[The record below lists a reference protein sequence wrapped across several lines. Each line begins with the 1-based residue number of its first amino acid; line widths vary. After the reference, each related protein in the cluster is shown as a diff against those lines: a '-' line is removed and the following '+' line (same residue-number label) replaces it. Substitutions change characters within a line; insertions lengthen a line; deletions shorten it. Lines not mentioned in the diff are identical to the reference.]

1 MPCETSAGS
10 ALAEFITGGYGSH
23 DIWNCAGGDT
33 TPVVELQI
41 IAIPIEGFGA
51 GKSGTISV
59 KSSILNEVG
68 VCLEKMFCE
77 LIRFV
82 KLNAAAP
89 HLHVSEGIA
98 VLIARSNTGELLT
111 PYVGSVI
118 AMPNPG
124 CIVSVPHDIEAVF
137 NPASVER

>member
-23 DIWNCAGGDT
+23 DIWNCAGGDM
-33 TPVVELQI
+33 TPVVELHI
-41 IAIPIEGFGA
+41 IVIPIDGFGV

-68 VCLEKMFCE
+68 VCLENMFCE
-77 LIRFV
+77 LTRLV
-82 KLNAAAP
+82 KLNAPAP

-98 VLIARSNTGELLT
+98 VLIAKSNLGELLT

-118 AMPNPG
+118 AIPKPG
-124 CIVSVPHDIEAVF
+124 CIVSVPHEVDAIF
-137 NPASVER
+137 DPASVER